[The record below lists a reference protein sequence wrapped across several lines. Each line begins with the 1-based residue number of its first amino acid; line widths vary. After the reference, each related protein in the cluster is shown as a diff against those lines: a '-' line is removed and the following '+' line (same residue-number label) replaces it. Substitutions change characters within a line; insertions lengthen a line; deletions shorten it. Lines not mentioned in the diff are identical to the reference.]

1 MVGFDASF
9 HGLACMI
16 GGAPS
21 VAFRCRFQS
30 SLVSLTLVVLSF
42 RDSDGSWRSAT
53 RLSAHA
59 ARYVIADQFTSGGTP
74 AS

>member
-1 MVGFDASF
+1 MVGFDAFF

-16 GGAPS
+16 GCVPS
-21 VAFRCRFQS
+21 VACRRRFQS
-30 SLVSLTLVVLSF
+30 SLVDLTLVVSSF
-42 RDSDGSWRSAT
+42 RDCDGSWRSTT

-59 ARYVIADQFTSGGTP
+59 TRYVIADQFTSGGTP